1 MSFWDNSDDHPA
13 IQMPALQTSPQ
24 RSQQIVQHSS
34 PVLRQQTRRTVPVMA
49 DDQQLQRRIADCDLQ
64 ARAAAEQGDISGAA
78 KLILTSLDCERR
90 LAGRSPQ
97 VLQLIKPRT

>member
-1 MSFWDNSDDHPA
+1 M
-13 IQMPALQTSPQ
+13 
-24 RSQQIVQHSS
+24 
-34 PVLRQQTRRTVPVMA
+34 LRQQPRKPAPVIA

-64 ARAAAEQGDISGAA
+64 ARAAAEQGDISGSARFILAA
-78 KLILTSLDCERR
+78 LDCERR

>member
-1 MSFWDNSDDHPA
+1 
-13 IQMPALQTSPQ
+13 MPALQTSPQ
-24 RSQQIVQHSS
+24 RSPLTSQQTSAL
-34 PVLRQQTRRTVPVMA
+34 LRQHPRKPVPVMA
-49 DDQQLQRRIADCDLQ
+49 DDQQLERRIANCDLQ

-78 KLILTSLDCERR
+78 KLILASLDCERR